1 MTKPVPTNNRVRMV
15 QFGVDEEGQ
24 NPSKNACGSRATVAL
39 RKETAD
45 N

>member
-1 MTKPVPTNNRVRMV
+1 MV

-45 N
+45 NWIEIPSFLKSI